1 MNTERAAPIS
11 SMVNAAARHPIPAIG
26 LASMQWPDSMAKHY
40 R

>member
-1 MNTERAAPIS
+1 MKTVHADTTAS
-11 SMVNAAARHPIPAIG
+11 TVNAGARHPILAFG